1 MKNIYL
7 SLMVLLT
14 TSWTFCSAQLTG
26 TLTAGNASTDYPTLT
41 AAIAALQTSGVGAGG
56 VTINIVPGTYQEN
69 IVVGGITGISQT
81 SPLNIIATPGTVTF
95 QGTGTTATT
104 NAVIQVNALSFVTI
118 DGLNIVDIS
127 TPGQDVEF
135 GIRFNGTA
143 TVGCR
148 NNTIRNCNITLGPG
162 GARPS
167 TATRGVFF
175 GSVANNP
182 AATNNDNVIDNV
194 KVDNSS
200 WGIEFRC
207 AADFFGR
214 ITNPDFNN
222 AVINCTFGE
231 TLPLGHDLSSGS
243 IGINALGG
251 RNMLIE
257 NNTVVAISNL
267 NAAPTLPITTTG
279 ISLDSCSGIV
289 RNNIIDNIEYQG
301 TIGSVFGIRSST
313 FLGDETL
320 ISNNVITNLKR
331 SNFNFSTT
339 DPSLTIT
346 GIWIFSQNGNNGLA
360 KVLHNSIYL
369 TSDVAVGYSSGAI
382 NLSGGSTGNFPAEIF
397 NNIAVNNISTNSA
410 SYRSFALV
418 DGNTTRGALR
428 SNNNILFANGANGYL
443 GAIGRELGGNEQFT
457 NDLTVFQ
464 TLSATNQSSANF
476 LPQFANPASGNL
488 SFSNGVTNPNNY
500 LVPTLIDVPTDV
512 ISTTRFS
519 PSTFAGAYES
529 SVPLSVTDL
538 RTFQVT
544 MYPNPVQNELHIS
557 SASNGTL
564 DTIDIYNLLGVQ
576 VASLKID
583 NPVQNVTIPVANFAS
598 GLYIAQ
604 ITGSEGIAIAKFT
617 KN

>member
-1 MKNIYL
+1 MKNLYL
-7 SLMVLLT
+7 SLLLLV
-14 TSWTFCSAQLTG
+14 SAGWTFCSAQLTG
-26 TLTAGNASTDYPTLT
+26 TLTAGNASADYPTLT
-41 AAIAALQTSGVGAGG
+41 AAVAALQTNGVGAGG

-69 IVVGGITGISQT
+69 IVIGGITGISQT
-81 SPLNIIATPGTVTF
+81 SPLNITATPGTVTF

-127 TPGQDVEF
+127 APGQDVEF

-143 TVGCR
+143 TVGCS
-148 NNTIRNCNITLGPG
+148 NNTIRNCTITLGPN
-162 GARPS
+162 GARPNVS
-167 TATRGVFF
+167 TRGIFF
-175 GSVANNP
+175 SSAATSP
-182 AATNNDNVIDNV
+182 AAANNDNVIDNV
-194 KVDNSS
+194 TIDNSS
-200 WGIEFRC
+200 WGIQFRC
-207 AADFFGR
+207 GADFFGR

-222 AVINCTFGE
+222 AVVNCTFGE
-231 TLPLGHDLSSGS
+231 TLPLGHDLSSGALAV
-243 IGINALGG
+243 NALGG

-267 NAAPTLPITTTG
+267 NAAPSLPVSTSG

-301 TIGSVFGIRSST
+301 TTGSVFGIRSST

-320 ISNNVITNLKR
+320 IANNVITNLKR

-369 TSDVAVGYSSGAI
+369 TSDAAVGYSSGAI
-382 NLSGGSTGNFPAEIF
+382 NLSGGSTGNFPGEIF
-397 NNIAVNNISTNSA
+397 NNIAVNNINTNST

-418 DGNTTRGALR
+418 DGNTSRGALR
-428 SNNNILFANGANGYL
+428 SDNNILFANGANGYL

-464 TLSATNQSSANF
+464 TFSATDQSSKSF
-476 LPQFANPASGNL
+476 IPQFANPVSGDL
-488 SFSNGVTNPNNY
+488 SFSNGVTDTSVY
-500 LVPTLIDVPTDV
+500 LVPTLATVPTDV
-512 ISTTRFS
+512 LGINRFS

-529 SVPLSVTDL
+529 SVPLSFADL

-544 MYPNPVQNELHIS
+544 IYPNPVQDELHIAN
-557 SASNGTL
+557 ASNGTL
-564 DTIDIYNLLGVQ
+564 ETITIYNLQGVQ
-576 VASLKID
+576 VARLTMD
-583 NPVQNVTIPVANFAS
+583 MNMQNVTIPVANLAS